1 MPAIGEVAR
10 QTGLKIPTIR
20 FYEAEG
26 LLAAPARGA
35 NGRRQ
40 YREPD
45 IRRLSFIRHARDL
58 GFELGD
64 VRSLLDLTDHPERP
78 CGQADAI
85 AQRHLDA
92 VEERIAQLNE
102 LKKELSRIVRS
113 CAGGRTAGR
122 CNVIEALAGSEPC
135 APHEQVKNAVK
146 QRAKRK

>member
-26 LLAAPARGA
+26 LLAAPTRSA

-40 YREPD
+40 FGESD
-45 IRRLSFIRHARDL
+45 IRRLAFIRHARDL

-64 VRSLLDLTDHPERP
+64 VRSLLDLPDHPERP
-78 CGQADAI
+78 CGEADAI

-92 VEERIAQLNE
+92 VEERIAQRNE

-122 CNVIEALAGSEPC
+122 CNVIEALTGSESFAHNREKRSPQN
-135 APHEQVKNAVK
+135 P
-146 QRAKRK
+146 RAKRK